1 MTGTG
6 AVSRVSAAAAPP
18 AALSDDAAEFIRLE
32 QSTGTWPIAPALA
45 QALAAFG
52 DALIAGDV
60 AAARRWLA
68 PEVELGPDLEARLRG
83 AQGSGHSIVACARLG
98 EQRLVKLR
106 LDGAHGGATL
116 LLRWVPTGS
125 DWRVAVLEA
134 VVRFRRAARLSSVLQ
149 SVLIA
154 NRGEIARRVI
164 RGCRALG
171 IRTVAVYS
179 EADAGWPHVAD
190 ADEAVLIG
198 PAPARESYLDVERI
212 LDAARRDE
220 RPGRPSRLRIPLREL
235 ALRPGLRGGRA
246 DLRRAV
252 VAVIQQMGDKVGARR
267 LMAAAGVPVVP
278 GSDGPVDSVEAAR
291 EVAGRIGYPVMI
303 KAAAGGGGIGMMRV
317 KDEAGLA
324 AAFASA
330 QRRAQ
335 SAFGSGALFVERFLE
350 APRHVEVQVFGD
362 AGGRVV
368 HLHERECSI
377 QRRHQKLVEES
388 PAPNLSAVLKA
399 RLTSAAVA
407 GARAVGYVNAGTM
420 EFIVQGDEFYFL
432 EMNTRLQVEHP
443 VTEEV
448 TGLDLVAA
456 QLRVASGEPLP
467 WTQEQVTQRG
477 ASIEC
482 RIYAEDPAKGFMP
495 SPGRITRLALPEGPG
510 VRLECGVA
518 EGVEVTVHYD
528 PLLAKLITTG
538 RTRDEAIARMRA
550 ALDGVRGRGRED
562 RDPVP
567 AARDG
572 ERRLPGRR
580 RAHADGRAGR
590 LRLSGRPQDSR
601 DGDDS
606 HRRADP
612 GDDPAGILAQRESRR
627 LPGPLGARASGPYR
641 AGGPLGTH
649 HVGDARPVGGSRGR
663 RARPAVGS
671 SEGASSPSSSPTG
684 ARRWPSSWPPCAWAR

>member
-1 MTGTG
+1 M
-6 AVSRVSAAAAPP
+6 
-18 AALSDDAAEFIRLE
+18 
-32 QSTGTWPIAPALA
+32 
-45 QALAAFG
+45 
-52 DALIAGDV
+52 
-60 AAARRWLA
+60 
-68 PEVELGPDLEARLRG
+68 
-83 AQGSGHSIVACARLG
+83 
-98 EQRLVKLR
+98 
-106 LDGAHGGATL
+106 
-116 LLRWVPTGS
+116 
-125 DWRVAVLEA
+125 
-134 VVRFRRAARLSSVLQ
+134 LQ

-171 IRTVAVYS
+171 VRTVAVYS

-198 PAPARESYLDVERI
+198 PAPARESYLDGERI
-212 LDAARRDE
+212 LEAARRTNAQAVH
-220 RPGRPSRLRIPLREL
+220 PGYGFLSENWRFAQACE
-235 ALRPGLRGGRA
+235 AAGLIFVGPPWQ
-246 DLRRAV
+246 
-252 VAVIQQMGDKVGARR
+252 VIQRMGDKVGARR
-267 LMAAAGVPVVP
+267 LMAGVGVPVVP
-278 GSDGPVDSVEAAR
+278 GSDGPVDSADAAR

-317 KDEAGLA
+317 KDEVGLA

-362 AGGRVV
+362 GGGRVV

-399 RLTSAAVA
+399 RLTEAAVA

-467 WTQEQVTQRG
+467 WTQEQVAQRG

-495 SPGRITRLALPEGPG
+495 SPGRITRLVLPEGSG
-510 VRLECGVA
+510 VRVECGVT

-528 PLLAKLITTG
+528 PLLAKLITSG
-538 RTRDEAIARMRA
+538 RTRDEAIARMSGALGGFVVEGVKTAIPFQQRVMQSA
-550 ALDGVRGRGRED
+550 AF
-562 RDPVP
+562 
-567 AARDG
+567 
-572 ERRLPGRR
+572 
-580 RAHADGRAGR
+580 RAGAVHT
-590 LRLSGRPQDSR
+590 QMVE
-601 DGDDS
+601 
-606 HRRADP
+606 
-612 GDDPAGILAQRESRR
+612 Q
-627 LPGPLGARASGPYR
+627 GAFA
-641 AGGPLGTH
+641 
-649 HVGDARPVGGSRGR
+649 
-663 RARPAVGS
+663 
-671 SEGASSPSSSPTG
+671 
-684 ARRWPSSWPPCAWAR
+684 